1 MKEKELNTEEMDQV
15 SGGRTF
21 IVYDKDGNEI
31 RRVISEAIAR
41 MSAASVGGTYK
52 LKK

>member
-21 IVYDKDGNEI
+21 IVYDKTETKFA
-31 RRVISEAIAR
+31 V
-41 MSAASVGGTYK
+41 
-52 LKK
+52 